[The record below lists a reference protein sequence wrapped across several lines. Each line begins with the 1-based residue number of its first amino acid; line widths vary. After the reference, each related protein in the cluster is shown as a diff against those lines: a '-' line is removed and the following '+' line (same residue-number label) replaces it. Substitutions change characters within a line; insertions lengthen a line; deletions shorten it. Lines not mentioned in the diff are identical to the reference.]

1 MTRESVR
8 KDKEERLLWRML
20 GEIDKEDAQVE
31 KKVKLKI
38 KRKSYWQEIKWGQIN
53 ANPVFW
59 KSNPEQDKV

>member
-38 KRKSYWQEIKWGQIN
+38 KRKSYWKERKWWQIN
-53 ANPVFW
+53 AKSVFW
-59 KSNPEQDKV
+59 KR

>member
-38 KRKSYWQEIKWGQIN
+38 KRKSYWKERKWWQIN
-53 ANPVFW
+53 A
-59 KSNPEQDKV
+59 K

>member
-38 KRKSYWQEIKWGQIN
+38 KRKSYWQERKWWQIN
-53 ANPVFW
+53 AKSVFW
-59 KSNPEQDKV
+59 KR